1 MQKLH
6 PALEPGQRLMLT
18 GSNIAAF
25 SYQGSWDGGCALHS
39 AAMAMAMLGRLSH
52 PLRLTWRRGGPE
64 AEFWKSAGQYYLSGI
79 TLDDLSTLIRE
90 LDWDLR
96 PIACERANTEAIQ
109 FCERELSRGWPV
121 VVSWR
126 ERHQAQEHAVLVVG
140 VEGRKHGR
148 AFRPHTLLAL
158 DPAECEPSL
167 TVYNARI
174 TWTASGR
181 RKDDEHMR
189 YVTASY
195 RRSIVVTGAIAI
207 RAVGKPVGHK
217 RKPL

>member
-1 MQKLH
+1 MGGDALDLGPEQERRRLTSAAAIVIDNLHRSGPTHDNPAIAGRILMEFNVQKLH
-6 PALEPGQRLMLT
+6 PALGPGQRLMLT

-39 AAMAMAMLGRLSH
+39 AAMAMAMLGRLSN
-52 PLRLTWRRGGPE
+52 PPRLTWRRGG
-64 AEFWKSAGQYYLSGI
+64 AEVKFWKGAGPYYLSGI

-126 ERHQAQEHAVLVVG
+126 ERHRAQEHAVLVVG
-140 VEGRKHGR
+140 VEGRKHGGR
-148 AFRPHTLLAL
+148 
-158 DPAECEPSL
+158 CG
-167 TVYNARI
+167 RI
-174 TWTASGR
+174 R
-181 RKDDEHMR
+181 C
-189 YVTASY
+189 
-195 RRSIVVTGAIAI
+195 
-207 RAVGKPVGHK
+207 
-217 RKPL
+217 